1 MTCGYTKLPSI
12 NAEFDQRFQT
22 LENKYVR
29 STRFEEISSG
39 TSGAVTITG
48 SQEIVL
54 DDFGGGTDAVIS
66 TIEDGRPT
74 FEHATDTS
82 GQILAAT
89 LDAVGNWTLS
99 GTPSS
104 YPVAIIFRV
113 REHFVD
119 FDGKDPALIG
129 SFDLEDHSVSVTG
142 NDLQPGD
149 LNTKII
155 GEAGKIS
162 TSVVNPGGNEQ
173 LQISIADDLLEDQ
186 VGLVL
191 YDIDCDSSVFL
202 GAVVYFQSNGILYN
216 AKADTIDTAN
226 AVGVCV
232 KKPTETTCDVR
243 VSGVTDDLF
252 TGLDVTK
259 QYYLSDVNEGRIT
272 TTIPT
277 DSGHVVYNLGQ
288 PMTDQK
294 LIINKELVAIRG

>member
-12 NAEFDQRFQT
+12 NAEFDSRFET

-29 STRFEEISSG
+29 STRFEEISTG
-39 TSGAVTITG
+39 TSGVVTITG

-66 TIEDGRPT
+66 TIEAGRPT

-82 GQILAAT
+82 NQILAVT
-89 LDAVGNWTLS
+89 FDAVGNYVLS

-104 YPVAIIFRV
+104 YPIAIIYRV

-119 FDGKDPALIG
+119 FDGTSSNLVG

-142 NDLQPGD
+142 DDLSPGNLND
-149 LNTKII
+149 KIV

-162 TSVVNPGGNEQ
+162 TTIINPGGNEK
-173 LQISIADDLLEDQ
+173 LEISLDDNLLEEQ

-191 YDIDCDSSVFL
+191 FDLDCDSTVFV
-202 GAVVYFQSNGILYN
+202 GAVVYFRSNGLLYN
-216 AKADTIDTAN
+216 ALADDITTSNVIGICT
-226 AVGVCV
+226 
-232 KKPTETTCDVR
+232 KKGTTTTCDVR
-243 VSGVTDDLF
+243 VNGVTGELF

-259 QYYLSDVNEGRIT
+259 QYYLSDINEGRLS

-277 DSGHVVYNLGQ
+277 DSGHVVMNIGQ
-288 PMTDQK
+288 PMTDKK
-294 LIINKELVAIRG
+294 LVVNRKLVTVRA